1 MKTLDKTL
9 VSLSKHIHRTK
20 QGPGNEIVDVEEE
33 DKVGDLTRQEYEK
46 SLEAQD
52 LNLPLYS
59 HNYEIVY
66 YLGKFIKRNKNLIH
80 LDLSHTQLT
89 EGMLWWIGSTLTR
102 APSLA
107 SLHLSGNPGIT
118 SELKRQLQLR
128 IRCKKMSP

>member
-1 MKTLDKTL
+1 ME
-9 VSLSKHIHRTK
+9 
-20 QGPGNEIVDVEEE
+20 NEVGSEEEE
-33 DKVGDLTRQEYEK
+33 DLLPGVSRQEYENY
-46 SLEAQD
+46 LAAQD

-59 HNYEIVY
+59 HNYDIVY

-102 APSLA
+102 APSLS

-118 SELKRQLQLR
+118 SELKRQL
-128 IRCKKMSP
+128 

>member
-1 MKTLDKTL
+1 M
-9 VSLSKHIHRTK
+9 
-20 QGPGNEIVDVEEE
+20 
-33 DKVGDLTRQEYEK
+33 
-46 SLEAQD
+46 LEAQD

-89 EGMLWWIGSTLTR
+89 EGMLWWLGSTLTR

-128 IRCKKMSP
+128 IRCKKITTQNKIILEQDQDHTTSPDVKNVQKLKETMQVRLINRAPTLDS

>member
-1 MKTLDKTL
+1 LE
-9 VSLSKHIHRTK
+9 
-20 QGPGNEIVDVEEE
+20 NEVGSEEEE
-33 DKVGDLTRQEYEK
+33 DILPGVSRQEYEK
-46 SLEAQD
+46 YLETQD

-59 HNYEIVY
+59 HNYDIVY

-102 APSLA
+102 APSLS

-118 SELKRQLQLR
+118 SELKRQL
-128 IRCKKMSP
+128 